1 MKKNIANII
10 AAINLLLACGT
21 CGALENGTVSVIGF
35 VVRCVI
41 FFGIALFAL
50 RIARAEER
58 FEQEVARRSAAR
70 TARQAAFEM
79 DARPVSH
86 RVVRSVSLVRR

>member
-10 AAINLLLACGT
+10 AAINLLLACGN
-21 CGALENGTVSVIGF
+21 CGALENGTVSVMGF
-35 VVRCVI
+35 AVRCLI
-41 FFGIALFAL
+41 FFSIAILSL

-70 TARQAAFEM
+70 AARRSAYEM
-79 DARPVSH
+79 DARSVARRPVA
-86 RVVRSVSLVRR
+86 LVRR